1 MNMIDIII
9 LVIVV
14 GLFLLAFYF
23 YFIKNKGSECA
34 SCSKANR
41 NSGNRLLKYYQ
52 KVKDKN

>member
-1 MNMIDIII
+1 MIDIII